1 MIAGSVVAQHHF
13 FPDIPLKILKLDPG
27 VAANGSMDLVHIII
41 DAFIHSL
48 DPSGDQHLAVQ
59 LPGLV
64 SADQALQFVDQ
75 GLGFSFCNEFGRLDG
90 IHEQF

>member
-13 FPDIPLKILKLDPG
+13 FPDIPLKILKLNPG

-59 LPGLV
+59 LSGFV
-64 SADQALQFVDQ
+64 SADQALQFFDQ
-75 GLGFSFCNEFGRLDG
+75 GLGFPFSNEFGRLDG